1 MAKITRSK
9 LARGAKLLAKHLF
22 EPMTLSQTQA
32 TTANLESEQVSAP
45 YAPFRVNLSMPV
57 LSPSTNTTIGPKSER
72 EIPGAVVRPG
82 RAFHG
87 IPFMLPPFQE
97 HLSFAATP
105 RGGKSVTPSDDMP
118 EIVLDE
124 VSFSFDQRLEA
135 AAIVSNFD
143 GGTSAA
149 SANAGKLSYE
159 RVDRL
164 NIDLSIVEKKP
175 VWFDPP
181 AQSTNYRAGRVVWS
195 GRVEAIT
202 QLAGDYF
209 RLNPWVSSS
218 INEVIDPMKSY
229 IFTVSAPDLS
239 TLNTECALVSVEIS
253 MRFLSRLTQRD
264 SGTDIQN
271 IPKRHDGLPN
281 DNLTHA
287 NAGTTGAGTNSATSR
302 AFIDVANVPVAGEA
316 IVANDAVKGVQ
327 TSMAVIDEMSR
338 RKLQGGYKLDSDLP
352 MLEEM
357 KDTAAYTVLA
367 VPLFNNVEFSGM
379 AARYFDMQPYRT
391 SGAASNKFAIDRRYI
406 PIEAPMTIHHILFT
420 YSWMEFKSYHAG
432 GPTLITHSQIA
443 SVAGAGGGSTTLNL
457 ELGVG
462 IGRGVR
468 GDSFGYQQIGKATTL
483 ASPQVGGAWFANA
496 VDLIGHGSPSTLP
509 HTLPIPTIATTR
521 PWNLELHA
529 MDLVGTGSP
538 SLNGMTS
545 QGKPVFVGRGDST
558 TSSRQ
563 DVDGGASN
571 VAGCEQWIEVRGR
584 IGDPSASVTG
594 TYEPNSMLLGSG
606 GIWVYIIGK
615 THLV

>member
-1 MAKITRSK
+1 MAKITRIK
-9 LARGAKLLAKHLF
+9 LARGAKLLAEHLF
-22 EPMTLSQTQA
+22 TPMTSSQTQA
-32 TTANLESEQVSAP
+32 TTANLDSSQVAAS

-57 LSPSTNTTIGPKSER
+57 LSPSTNTTIGPKNER

-97 HLSFAATP
+97 HLSFTALT
-105 RGGKSVTPSDDMP
+105 RGGKAVTPSNGMP
-118 EIVLDE
+118 EILLDE
-124 VSFSFDQRLEA
+124 VSFSFDQRLEP

-143 GGTSAA
+143 GGTSAS
-149 SANAGKLSYE
+149 SADAGKISYE

-164 NIDLSIVEKKP
+164 TIELSIMEKKP
-175 VWFDPP
+175 VWFDP
-181 AQSTNYRAGRVVWS
+181 AGQSSNYRPGRVVWS
-195 GRVEAIT
+195 GTVNAINVT
-202 QLAGDYF
+202 DNYF

-229 IFTVSAPDLS
+229 IFTVSAPDLA
-239 TLNTECALVSVEIS
+239 TADTECALVSIEIS
-253 MRFLSRLTQRD
+253 MRFLTRLTQRD

-287 NAGTTGAGTNSATSR
+287 TAGTTGAGTNSATSR
-302 AFIDVANVPVAGEA
+302 ALINTANVPVAGEA
-316 IVANDAVKGVQ
+316 IVANDADKGVQ

-338 RKLQGGYKLDSDLP
+338 RKFQGGYKLDSDLP
-352 MLEEM
+352 MLEEL
-357 KDTAAYTVLA
+357 KDTAAYTVLT

-379 AARYFDMQPYRT
+379 AARYFDQQPYIT
-391 SGAASNKFAIDRRYI
+391 SSAAPNKFAIDRRYI

-420 YSWMEFKSYHAG
+420 YNWMEFKSYHVG
-432 GPTLITHSQIA
+432 GPTLITHTQIA
-443 SVAGAGGGSTTLNL
+443 AAAGAAGGPVGLRL

-462 IGRGVR
+462 VGTGTR
-468 GDSFGYQQIGKATTL
+468 GDTFGYQQIGKATTL
-483 ASPQVGGAWFANA
+483 HTPQSGGSWFGNA

-509 HTLPIPTIATTR
+509 HTLPTPTIATTR

-538 SLNGMTS
+538 SLNGMTA
-545 QGKPVFVGRGDST
+545 QGKPVFIGRSNST

-563 DVDGGASN
+563 NIDGSASS

-584 IGDPSASVTG
+584 IGDPSASITG
-594 TYEPNSMLLGSG
+594 TYEQNSMLLGSG

>member
-22 EPMTLSQTQA
+22 EPMTSSQTQA
-32 TTANLESEQVSAP
+32 TTANLDSSQVAAS

-57 LSPSTNTTIGPKSER
+57 LSPSTNTTIGPRNER

-97 HLSFAATP
+97 HLSFATTP
-105 RGGKSVTPSDDMP
+105 RGGKSVTPSNDMP
-118 EIVLDE
+118 EVVLDE
-124 VSFSFDQRLEA
+124 VSFSFDQRLEP

-164 NIDLSIVEKKP
+164 DIDLSIVEKKP

-181 AQSTNYRAGRVVWS
+181 GQSRNYMPDRVVWS
-195 GRVEAIT
+195 GRLNAVNVT
-202 QLAGDYF
+202 DGYF

-218 INEVIDPMKSY
+218 INQVIDPMKSY
-229 IFTVSAPDLS
+229 VFVLSAPDLS
-239 TLNTECALVSVEIS
+239 TSNTECALVSIEIS
-253 MRFLSRLTQRD
+253 MRFLTKLTQRD

-287 NAGTTGAGTNSATSR
+287 NAATTGAGTNSATSR
-302 AFIDVANVPVAGEA
+302 ALINAAAVPVAGGA
-316 IVANDAVKGVQ
+316 IVANDATTGVQ

-338 RKLQGGYKLDSDLP
+338 RKFQGGYKLDSDLP
-352 MLEEM
+352 MLEEL
-357 KDTAAYTVLA
+357 KDNAAYTVLA

-379 AARYFDMQPYRT
+379 AARYFDQQPYIT
-391 SGAASNKFAIDRRYI
+391 SSGASNKFAIDRRYI

-420 YSWMEFKSYHAG
+420 YSWMEFKSYNAG
-432 GPTLITHSQIA
+432 GPALITHSQIA
-443 SVAGAGGGSTTLNL
+443 AAAGAGGGSTTLNL

-483 ASPQVGGAWFANA
+483 HTPQAGGNWFANA

-509 HTLPIPTIATTR
+509 HTLPTPTIATTR

-538 SLNGMTS
+538 SLNGMTA
-545 QGKPVFVGRGDST
+545 QGKPVFVGRGTST
-558 TSSRQ
+558 TASRQ

-584 IGDPSASVTG
+584 IGDPNASITG
-594 TYEPNSMLLGSG
+594 TYEADSMLLGSG

>member
-22 EPMTLSQTQA
+22 EPMTSSQTQA
-32 TTANLESEQVSAP
+32 TTANLDSSQVAAS

-57 LSPSTNTTIGPKSER
+57 LSPSTNKMTGPKESFNLT
-72 EIPGAVVRPG
+72 PG
-82 RAFHG
+82 RPFHG

-97 HLSFAATP
+97 HLSFSTTP
-105 RGGKSVTPSDDMP
+105 RGGKAVTPSDDMP

-124 VSFSFDQRLEA
+124 VSFSFDQRLEP
-135 AAIVSNFD
+135 AAIISNFD
-143 GGTSAA
+143 GGASAS

-164 NIDLSIVEKKP
+164 NIELAIMEKKP

-181 AQSTNYRAGRVVWS
+181 GQSRNYRPGRVVWS
-195 GRVEAIT
+195 GRIEAINVT
-202 QLAGDYF
+202 DSYF

-229 IFTVSAPDLS
+229 IFTIFAPDLG
-239 TLNTECALVSVEIS
+239 TADTECALVSIEIS
-253 MRFLSRLTQRD
+253 MRFLTKLTQRD

-287 NAGTTGAGTNSATSR
+287 NAATTGAGTNSATSR
-302 AFIDVANVPVAGEA
+302 ALINAAAVPVAGGA
-316 IVANDAVKGVQ
+316 IVANDATTGVQ

-338 RKLQGGYKLDSDLP
+338 RKFQGGYKLDSDLP
-352 MLEEM
+352 MLEEL
-357 KDTAAYTVLA
+357 KDNAAYTVLA

-379 AARYFDMQPYRT
+379 AARYFDQQPYRT
-391 SGAASNKFAIDRRYI
+391 SGAQSDKYCIDRRYI
-406 PIEAPMTIHHILFT
+406 PIESPMTIHHILFT
-420 YSWMEFKSYHAG
+420 YNWMPFESYTGA
-432 GPTLITHSQIA
+432 TLA
-443 SVAGAGGGSTTLNL
+443 SHTQLPALAGAGGGGVDLKF

-462 IGRGVR
+462 IGTGVR
-468 GDSFGYQQIGKATTL
+468 GDTFGYQQIGKLTTL
-483 ASPQVGGAWFANA
+483 DTPQSAGNWFGKA
-496 VDLIGHGSPSTLP
+496 VDLVGHGSPNLLP
-509 HTLPIPTIATTR
+509 HALPTPTIASTR
-521 PWNLELHA
+521 PWNLELYA

-538 SLNGMTS
+538 SLNGMTA
-545 QGKPVFVGRGDST
+545 QGKPVFVGRGTST
-558 TSSRQ
+558 TASRQ
-563 DVDGGASN
+563 DVDGAASS

-584 IGDPSASVTG
+584 IGDPNASITG
-594 TYEPNSMLLGSG
+594 TYSTSSMLLGSG

>member
-57 LSPSTNTTIGPKSER
+57 LSPSTNQTIGPSES
-72 EIPGAVVRPG
+72 VNNTPG
-82 RAFHG
+82 RPFHG

-105 RGGKSVTPSDDMP
+105 RGGKSVTPSDAMP

-143 GGTSAA
+143 GGTSAT

-159 RVDRL
+159 RVERL
-164 NIDLSIVEKKP
+164 NIDLSIIEKKP

-181 AQSTNYRAGRVVWS
+181 AQSTNYRPGRVVWS

-229 IFTVSAPDLS
+229 VFTIFAPDLG
-239 TLNTECALVSVEIS
+239 TADTECALVSIEVS
-253 MRFLSRLTQRD
+253 MRFLARLTQRD

-367 VPLFNNVEFSGM
+367 VPLFNNVEFSGL
-379 AARYFDMQPYRT
+379 AAHYFDQQPYRT
-391 SGAASNKFAIDRRYI
+391 SGAVADKFVVDRRYI

-420 YSWMEFKSYHAG
+420 YSWMPFDSYDGASLRGH
-432 GPTLITHSQIA
+432 TQIA
-443 SVAGAGGGSTTLNL
+443 AVAGAGGGATTLNL
-457 ELGVG
+457 QLGVG

-483 ASPQVGGAWFANA
+483 HTPQAGGNWFANA

-509 HTLPIPTIATTR
+509 HTRPTKTIATTR

>member
-57 LSPSTNTTIGPKSER
+57 LSPSTNQTIGPSES
-72 EIPGAVVRPG
+72 VNNTPG
-82 RAFHG
+82 RPFHG

-97 HLSFAATP
+97 HLSFATTP
-105 RGGKSVTPSDDMP
+105 RGGKSVTPSDAMP

-143 GGTSAA
+143 GGTSAT

-159 RVDRL
+159 RVERL
-164 NIDLSIVEKKP
+164 NIDLSIIEKKP

-181 AQSTNYRAGRVVWS
+181 AQSTNYRPGRVVWS

-229 IFTVSAPDLS
+229 VFTIFAPDLG
-239 TLNTECALVSVEIS
+239 TADTECALVSIEVS
-253 MRFLSRLTQRD
+253 MRFLTRLTQRD

-271 IPKRHDGLPN
+271 IPKRHDGRPN

-367 VPLFNNVEFSGM
+367 VPLFNNVEFSGL
-379 AARYFDMQPYRT
+379 ATHYFDQQPYRT
-391 SGAASNKFAIDRRYI
+391 SGAVADKFVVDRRYI

-420 YSWMEFKSYHAG
+420 YSWMPFDSYDGASLRGH
-432 GPTLITHSQIA
+432 TQIA
-443 SVAGAGGGSTTLNL
+443 AVAGAGGGATKLNL
-457 ELGVG
+457 QLGVG

-483 ASPQVGGAWFANA
+483 HTPQAGGNWFANA

-509 HTLPIPTIATTR
+509 HTLPTPTIATTR

-584 IGDPSASVTG
+584 IGDPHNSVTG

>member
-32 TTANLESEQVSAP
+32 TTANLEADQVQAA

-57 LSPSTNTTIGPKSER
+57 LSPSTNKTLGPR
-72 EIPGAVVRPG
+72 ESFNDTPG
-82 RAFHG
+82 RPFHG

-97 HLSFAATP
+97 HLSFSATP
-105 RGGKSVTPSDDMP
+105 RGGKSVTPNDDMP

-124 VSFSFDQRLEA
+124 VSFSFDQRLEP
-135 AAIVSNFD
+135 AAIVSNFN

-149 SANAGKLSYE
+149 SPDSGKLSYE

-164 NIDLSIVEKKP
+164 TIELSIMEKKP
-175 VWFDPP
+175 VWFDAPG
-181 AQSTNYRAGRVVWS
+181 QSRNYRPGRVVWS
-195 GRVEAIT
+195 GRIEALNVT
-202 QLAGDYF
+202 DNYF

-229 IFTVSAPDLS
+229 VFTVFAPDLG
-239 TLNTECALVSVEIS
+239 TADTECSLVSIEIS
-253 MRFLSRLTQRD
+253 MRFLTKLTQRD

-287 NAGTTGAGTNSATSR
+287 NANTTGAGTNSATPR
-302 AFIDVANVPVAGEA
+302 PLIDVASVPVAGAA
-316 IVANDAVKGVQ
+316 IVANDATGVQ

-338 RKLQGGYKLDSDLP
+338 RKFQGGYKLDSDLP
-352 MLEEM
+352 MLEEI
-357 KDTAAYTVLA
+357 KDNAAYTVLA

-379 AARYFDMQPYRT
+379 AARYFDDQPYRT
-391 SGAASNKFAIDRRYI
+391 SGAAADKYAIDRRYI
-406 PIEAPMTIHHILFT
+406 PIEAPMTIHHVLFT
-420 YSWMEFKSYHAG
+420 YSWMWFDSYLHG
-432 GPTLITHSQIA
+432 HSLISHTQIA
-443 SVAGAGGGSTTLNL
+443 AAAGAGGGATGLRL

-462 IGRGVR
+462 IGTGVR
-468 GDSFGYQQIGKATTL
+468 GDTFGYQQVAQQKVL
-483 ASPQVGGAWFANA
+483 SSPDNAGSWFGGA

-509 HTLPIPTIATTR
+509 HTLPTPTVATTR

-538 SLNGMTS
+538 GLNGMTA
-545 QGKPVFVGRGDST
+545 QGKPVFVGRGTST

-563 DVDGGASN
+563 NVDGGASN

-584 IGDPSASVTG
+584 IGDPAASITG